1 MIKTFLRK
9 PIYLILYTILILLGF
24 YAVAEINNNIKSDKK
39 EYKYIYENTEIKG
52 QVKEAT
58 SVSGEVRLDYYDL
71 YPMFLQEEIQE
82 IYTRAFAKGFMDID
96 KIVKP
101 TDTDEDGRV
110 DVFASNNV
118 GKLIERNFVFYDGD
132 TKIKK
137 GEALVSEDF
146 AKKYGLKK
154 AEKFRLKMDTESKED
169 LYMDL
174 LVKDF
179 VDLNESSLA
188 LDSII
193 VNNKT
198 MFDDNLMGNNFY
210 KEAYGSYVG
219 FHFKINPKYN
229 NDYES
234 VKEKIDNILGTKY
247 LAPTNAKDFYNVVK
261 PLEEKI
267 KDEEKLLSIIKIALA
282 IFSSLILVLKVKEE
296 NISILIRKIFG
307 ESEVKVFASYFLSLG
322 LLVLL
327 INGLSFM
334 IVNRVSYI
342 SLKDLAI
349 NLLIN
354 LIVLITGLF
363 LIIYKDIFILYQ
375 KTED

>member
-9 PIYLILYTILILLGF
+9 PIYLILYAILILLGF
-24 YAVAEINNNIKSDKK
+24 YGMDEINKNIKSDKN

-71 YPMFLQEEIQE
+71 YPMFLQEEIKE

-96 KIVKP
+96 KIDKP

-110 DVFASNNV
+110 DVFASNDV
-118 GKLIERNFVFYDGD
+118 GKLIERNFVFFDGD
-132 TKIKK
+132 TKLEK

-154 AEKFRLKMDTESKED
+154 AEKFRVKMDTDSKED

-188 LDSII
+188 LDSVI

-198 MFDDNLMGNNFY
+198 MFDENLMGNNFY
-210 KEAYGSYVG
+210 KEAYGSYLG
-219 FHFKINPKYN
+219 FNFKINPKYN

-234 VKEKIDNILGTKY
+234 IKEKIDNILGTKY
-247 LAPTNAKDFYNVVK
+247 LAPTNAKDFYNVIK

-282 IFSSLILVLKVKEE
+282 IFSSLILFLKVKEE
-296 NISILIRKIFG
+296 NVSILIRKIFG
-307 ESEVKVFASYFLSLG
+307 ESDVKVFASYFLSLG

-334 IVNRVSYI
+334 IVNKVSYI

-354 LIVLITGLF
+354 LVVLITGLF

>member
-9 PIYLILYTILILLGF
+9 PIYLILYAILILLGF
-24 YAVAEINNNIKSDKK
+24 YAMAEINKNIKSDKN
-39 EYKYIYENTEIKG
+39 EYKYVYENTEIKG

-118 GKLIERNFVFYDGD
+118 GKLIERNFVSYDGD
-132 TKIKK
+132 TKLKK
-137 GEALVSEDF
+137 GEALVSKDL

-154 AEKFRLKMDTESKED
+154 AEKFRLKMDTDSKED

-174 LVKDF
+174 FVKDF

-188 LDSII
+188 LDSVI

-198 MFDDNLMGNNFY
+198 MFDENLMVNSFY
-210 KEAYGSYVG
+210 KEAYGSYLG
-219 FHFKINPKYN
+219 FNFKINPKYN
-229 NDYES
+229 NDYERI
-234 VKEKIDNILGTKY
+234 KEKIDNILGTKY
-247 LAPTNAKDFYNVVK
+247 IAPTNAKDFYNVIK
-261 PLEEKI
+261 PLGEKI
-267 KDEEKLLSIIKIALA
+267 KEEEKFLFIIKIALA
-282 IFSSLILVLKVKEE
+282 IFSSLILFLKVKEE
-296 NISILIRKIFG
+296 NVSMLIRKIFG
-307 ESEVKVFASYFLSLG
+307 ESDVKVFASYFLSLG
-322 LLVLL
+322 LVVLL

-334 IVNRVSYI
+334 IVNKISYI

-354 LIVLITGLF
+354 LVVLIAGLF

>member
-9 PIYLILYTILILLGF
+9 PIYLILYTVLIFLGF
-24 YAVAEINNNIKSDKK
+24 YGMAEINKNIKSDKN

-58 SVSGEVRLDYYDL
+58 SVSGEVSLDYYDL
-71 YPMFLQEEIQE
+71 YPMFLQEEIGE
-82 IYTRAFAKGFMDID
+82 IYTIAFAKGFID
-96 KIVKP
+96 KEQIE
-101 TDTDEDGRV
+101 DTNNTKEDGRV
-110 DVFASNNV
+110 DVFASNDV
-118 GKLIERNFVFYDGD
+118 GKLIERNFVFFEGD
-132 TKIKK
+132 TKLEK

-146 AKKYGLKK
+146 AKKYALNKYD
-154 AEKFRLKMDTESKED
+154 KFRLKLDTESKED

-179 VDLNESSLA
+179 VNLNESSLA

-210 KEAYGSYVG
+210 KEAYGSYVS

-234 VKEKIDNILGTKY
+234 IKEKIDNILGTKY
-247 LAPTNAKDFYNVVK
+247 LAPTNAKDFYNVIK

-282 IFSSLILVLKVKEE
+282 IFSSLILVLKLKEE
-296 NISILIRKIFG
+296 NTSILIRKIFG

-334 IVNRVSYI
+334 IVNKVSYI
-342 SLKDLAI
+342 SIKDLAI

-354 LIVLITGLF
+354 LVVLITGLI

-375 KTED
+375 KAED

>member
-1 MIKTFLRK
+1 MVKTFLRK
-9 PIYLILYTILILLGF
+9 PIYLILYTVLIFLGF
-24 YAVAEINNNIKSDKK
+24 YGMAEINKNIKSDKN

-118 GKLIERNFVFYDGD
+118 GKLIERNFVYYDGD
-132 TKIKK
+132 TKLKK
-137 GEALVSEDF
+137 GEALVSKDL

-154 AEKFRLKMDTESKED
+154 AEKFRLKIDTDSKED

-179 VDLNESSLA
+179 VDLNESVLA
-188 LDSII
+188 LDSVI

-198 MFDDNLMGNNFY
+198 MFDDNLMVNSFY
-210 KEAYGSYVG
+210 KEAYGSYLG
-219 FHFKINPKYN
+219 FNFKINPKYN

-234 VKEKIDNILGTKY
+234 IKEKIDNILGTKY
-247 LAPTNAKDFYNVVK
+247 LAPTNAKDFYNVIK
-261 PLEEKI
+261 PLGEKI
-267 KDEEKLLSIIKIALA
+267 KDEEKFLFIIKIALA

-296 NISILIRKIFG
+296 NTSILIRKIFG
-307 ESEVKVFASYFLSLG
+307 ESEVKVFASYFLGLG

-327 INGLSFM
+327 INGLSFI
-334 IVNRVSYI
+334 IVNKVSYI
-342 SLKDLAI
+342 SLKDLVI

-354 LIVLITGLF
+354 LVVLITGLI

>member
-1 MIKTFLRK
+1 MVKTFLRK
-9 PIYLILYTILILLGF
+9 PIYLILYTVLIFLGF
-24 YAVAEINNNIKSDKK
+24 YGMAEINKNIKSDKN

-96 KIVKP
+96 KIIKP

-118 GKLIERNFVFYDGD
+118 GKLIERNFVSYDGD
-132 TKIKK
+132 TKLKK
-137 GEALVSEDF
+137 GEALVSKDL

-154 AEKFRLKMDTESKED
+154 AEKFRLKMDTDSKED

-179 VDLNESSLA
+179 VDLNESVLA
-188 LDSII
+188 LDSVI

-198 MFDDNLMGNNFY
+198 MFDENLMENSFY
-210 KEAYGSYVG
+210 KEAYGSYLA
-219 FHFKINPKYN
+219 FNFKINPKYN
-229 NDYES
+229 NDYEKI
-234 VKEKIDNILGTKY
+234 KEKIDNILGTKY
-247 LAPTNAKDFYNVVK
+247 LAPTNAKDFYNVIK
-261 PLEEKI
+261 PLGEKI
-267 KDEEKLLSIIKIALA
+267 KEEEKLLFIIKIALA
-282 IFSSLILVLKVKEE
+282 IFSSLILFLKLKEE
-296 NISILIRKIFG
+296 SISILIRKIFG
-307 ESEVKVFASYFLSLG
+307 ESDVKVFASYFLSLG

-334 IVNRVSYI
+334 IVNKVSCI

-354 LIVLITGLF
+354 LVVLITGLF

>member
-24 YAVAEINNNIKSDKK
+24 YAMAEINNNIKSDKK
-39 EYKYIYENTEIKG
+39 EYKYIYENTEING

-118 GKLIERNFVFYDGD
+118 GKLIERNFVSYDGG
-132 TKIKK
+132 TKLKK
-137 GEALVSEDF
+137 GEALVSKDL

-154 AEKFRLKMDTESKED
+154 AENFTLKIDTDSKED

-179 VDLNESSLA
+179 VDLNESVLA
-188 LDSII
+188 LDSVI

-198 MFDDNLMGNNFY
+198 MFDENLMGNSFY
-210 KEAYGSYVG
+210 KEDYGFYLG
-219 FHFKINPKYN
+219 FNFKINPKYN

-234 VKEKIDNILGTKY
+234 IKEKIDKILGTKY
-247 LAPTNAKDFYNVVK
+247 LAPTNAKDFYNVIK
-261 PLEEKI
+261 PLGEKI
-267 KDEEKLLSIIKIALA
+267 KEEEKFLFIIKIALA
-282 IFSSLILVLKVKEE
+282 IFSSLILFLKVKEE
-296 NISILIRKIFG
+296 NVSILIRKIFG
-307 ESEVKVFASYFLSLG
+307 ESDVKVFASYFLSLG
-322 LLVLL
+322 LVVLL
-327 INGLSFM
+327 INGLSFV
-334 IVNRVSYI
+334 IVNKISYI
-342 SLKDLAI
+342 SLNDLAI

-354 LIVLITGLF
+354 LVVLIAGLF

>member
-1 MIKTFLRK
+1 MVKTFLRK
-9 PIYLILYTILILLGF
+9 PIYLILYTVLIFLGF
-24 YAVAEINNNIKSDKK
+24 YGMAEINKNIKSDKN

-96 KIVKP
+96 KIIKP

-118 GKLIERNFVFYDGD
+118 GKLIERNFVSYDGD
-132 TKIKK
+132 TKLKK
-137 GEALVSEDF
+137 GEALVSKDL

-154 AEKFRLKMDTESKED
+154 AEKFRLKMDTDSKED

-179 VDLNESSLA
+179 VDLNESVLA
-188 LDSII
+188 LDSVI

-198 MFDDNLMGNNFY
+198 MFDENLMENSFY
-210 KEAYGSYVG
+210 KEAYGSYLV
-219 FHFKINPKYN
+219 FNFKINPKYN
-229 NDYES
+229 NDYERI
-234 VKEKIDNILGTKY
+234 KEKIDNILGTKY
-247 LAPTNAKDFYNVVK
+247 LAPTNAKDFYNVIK
-261 PLEEKI
+261 PLGEKI
-267 KDEEKLLSIIKIALA
+267 KEEEKLLSIIKIALA
-282 IFSSLILVLKVKEE
+282 IFSSLILFLKVKEE
-296 NISILIRKIFG
+296 NVSILIRKIFG

-334 IVNRVSYI
+334 IVNKVSYI

-354 LIVLITGLF
+354 LVVLITGLF